1 MPFGKR
7 RPGTGLP
14 SPPISFHHKKRPW
27 VRMSTFT
34 PTLPSHK
41 PAQVGVNLLAVAASV
56 ALLYFGRVFFI
67 TVVVASVIAFLL
79 DPIVT
84 MFVKL
89 RLPRA
94 VASFIVCSI
103 ALLMLYFVGLGL
115 YSQLSSFA
123 EDLPNYSERMNGLV
137 DNVATRVDQFEKR
150 TYQVI
155 IPKRFQEAPAPPGA
169 QPPDNGRRRK
179 AAKAIE
185 PPPAPPAIAEVR
197 IHPEPTPLLTYVYGY
212 VRSFYDVLL
221 MASFVPFL
229 VYFMLSWRDH
239 MRRSFLYMFSS
250 AGRQVVGKSWEGV
263 ADMVRAY
270 VIGNFILGLMLS
282 VLSSLFFLAIRL
294 PYWPLV
300 GPLSGFLSLV
310 PYVGL
315 PLAILPPLLAGLIV
329 PYTQPAIY
337 IMIAVVIAL
346 LHLIALNLLY
356 PKVVGSRV
364 HLNPLVV
371 TIALMFWCTLWGA
384 IGLLVAIPITA
395 AIKAVCDNVSSLQGF
410 GKLLGD

>member
-1 MPFGKR
+1 
-7 RPGTGLP
+7 
-14 SPPISFHHKKRPW
+14 
-27 VRMSTFT
+27 MSTIT
-34 PTLPSHK
+34 PPLPTGKVS
-41 PAQVGVNLLAVAASV
+41 QTSVTVLAVTASI
-56 ALLYFGRVFFI
+56 ALLYFGHVFFI
-67 TVVVASVIAFLL
+67 TMVVAVTIAFLL

-84 MFVKL
+84 FFVKM

-103 ALLMLYFVGLGL
+103 ALLLLYLMGLALYTELSGFAEAL
-115 YSQLSSFA
+115 PVYSQ
-123 EDLPNYSERMNGLV
+123 RMNDLV
-137 DNVATRVDQFEKR
+137 DNVATRVDQVEKR
-150 TYQVI
+150 TYQML
-155 IPKRFQEAPAPPGA
+155 IPKRYQEIQPPQGAPPVTARRRGSKQIPEPVTPAPIP
-169 QPPDNGRRRK
+169 
-179 AAKAIE
+179 
-185 PPPAPPAIAEVR
+185 EVR
-197 IHPEPTPLLTYVYGY
+197 IHAEPTPLFTYVYGY
-212 VRSFYDVLL
+212 LRSFYDVLL

-239 MRRSFLYMFSS
+239 MRRSFLYLFGS
-250 AGRQVVGKSWEGV
+250 AGRQVVGKSWERV

-282 VLSSLFFLAIRL
+282 TVSSLFFIAIRL

-337 IMIAVVIAL
+337 IMIAVVVAL
-346 LHLIALNLLY
+346 LHLTALNLLY

-371 TIALMFWCTLWGA
+371 TIALMFWGTLWGA
-384 IGLLVAIPITA
+384 VGLLLAIPITA
-395 AIKAVCDNVSSLQGF
+395 AIKAVCDNVISLQGF

>member
-1 MPFGKR
+1 
-7 RPGTGLP
+7 
-14 SPPISFHHKKRPW
+14 
-27 VRMSTFT
+27 MSTIT
-34 PTLPSHK
+34 PPLPTGKVS
-41 PAQVGVNLLAVAASV
+41 QTSVTVLAVAASI
-56 ALLYFGRVFFI
+56 ALLYFGHVFLI
-67 TVVVASVIAFLL
+67 TMVIAITIAFLL
-79 DPIVT
+79 DPVVT
-84 MFVKL
+84 FFVKM

-103 ALLMLYFVGLGL
+103 TLLVLYLMGLGL
-115 YSQLSSFA
+115 YTELSGFA
-123 EDLPNYSERMNGLV
+123 EELPVYSQRMNDLV
-137 DNVATRVDQFEKR
+137 DSVATRVDQVEKR
-150 TYQVI
+150 TYQMLV
-155 IPKRFQEAPAPPGA
+155 PKRFQETQPPQGAPAA
-169 QPPDNGRRRK
+169 TAARRRGSK
-179 AAKAIE
+179 QALEPVA
-185 PPPAPPAIAEVR
+185 PPPIPEVR
-197 IHPEPTPLLTYVYGY
+197 IHTDPTPLVTYVYGY
-212 VRSFYDVLL
+212 LRSFYDVLL

-239 MRRSFLYMFSS
+239 MRRSFLYLFNS

-282 VLSSLFFLAIRL
+282 TLSSLFFVAIRL

-337 IMIAVVIAL
+337 IMITVVVAL
-346 LHLIALNLLY
+346 LHLTALNLLY

-371 TIALMFWCTLWGA
+371 TIALMFWGTLWGGV
-384 IGLLVAIPITA
+384 GLLLAIPITA
-395 AIKAVCDNVSSLQGF
+395 AIKAVCDNVISLQGF